1 MVNNVAVVEDDNY
14 YAGEIR
20 FENRLPVTTKD
31 DKRYHGFGMKSIELI
46 VHKYGGEL
54 TCRAEGGIF
63 RLSIL
68 MPLRGKKSAD

>member
-1 MVNNVAVVEDDNY
+1 M
-14 YAGEIR
+14 
-20 FENRLPVTTKD
+20 TTKD

-68 MPLRGKKSAD
+68 MPLRGQKSAD